1 MTLNT
6 AQIPLVAR
14 HLEVYEPCDDSFA
27 LVNMEIEN
35 GILDDNCSLYF
46 LPRLA
51 SSHLLIGRRI
61 VHATVA
67 DV

>member
-51 SSHLLIGRRI
+51 TR
-61 VHATVA
+61 
-67 DV
+67 